1 MKKSGR
7 VENLKVPT
15 SEEARKY
22 GKAGGIASGKAR
34 HAKKTWKEIANAM
47 LDNPTSPANA
57 TKLQALGIDVEDATN
72 AAVILFQL
80 LTRCQKGDLEAIKL
94 MAKITGN
101 LEADKLEVSAPVKIV
116 VSDDYGTEE
125 DYDKPF
131 DGEASEVSDK
141 QENND

>member
-1 MKKSGR
+1 MGKRPGR
-7 VENLKVPT
+7 VENLKVPS

-22 GKAGGIASGKAR
+22 GKAGGIASGEAR
-34 HAKKTWKEIANAM
+34 RAKKTWKEIANAM

-57 TKLQALGIDVEDATN
+57 TKLEALGVDVEDATN

-116 VSDDYGTEE
+116 VNDDYGTEE
-125 DYDKPF
+125 DYGKPF
-131 DGEASEVSDK
+131 DGENNEE
-141 QENND
+141 QESND

>member
-1 MKKSGR
+1 MGKRPGR
-7 VENLKVPT
+7 VENLKVPS

-22 GKAGGIASGKAR
+22 GKAGGIASGEAR
-34 HAKKTWKEIANAM
+34 RAKKTWKEIANTM
-47 LDNPTSPANA
+47 LDNPTSLANA
-57 TKLQALGIDVEDATN
+57 TKLQALGIDIEDATN
-72 AAVILFQL
+72 AAVILFNL
-80 LTRCQKGDLEAIKL
+80 LTRCQQGDLEAIKL

-125 DYDKPF
+125 DYNKPF
-131 DGEASEVSDK
+131 DGENNEE

>member
-1 MKKSGR
+1 MKRPGR
-7 VENLKVPT
+7 VENLRTPT
-15 SEEARKY
+15 SDEAREI
-22 GKAGGIASGKAR
+22 GRAGGIASGKAR

-47 LDNPTSPANA
+47 LDNPTSKANA
-57 TKLQALGIDVEDATN
+57 TKLQALGVDVEDATN

-125 DYDKPF
+125 DYNKSF
-131 DGEASEVSDK
+131 DGENSDA
-141 QENND
+141 Q